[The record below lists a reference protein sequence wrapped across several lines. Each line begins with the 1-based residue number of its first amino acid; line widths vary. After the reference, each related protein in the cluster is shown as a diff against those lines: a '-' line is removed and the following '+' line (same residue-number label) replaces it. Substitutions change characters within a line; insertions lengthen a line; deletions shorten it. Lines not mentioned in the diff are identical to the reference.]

1 MRWLPPLTALR
12 AFEAVGRRGMARAA
26 ADLNVTPAALSHQIR
41 ALESEL
47 GVALFTRAK
56 GRGPALTHK
65 GEIYLAQ
72 VAQIFDQIHES
83 ARKIREETWRNRL
96 VVDSLTSFATD
107 FLIPRLPR
115 FIEANPDIELEIL
128 TATKSFGRIRLE
140 TTGADCAIR
149 GGSVAGQW
157 EGLHAEQL
165 VHETMFPVCAPGLL
179 RGPKAIRRPSDL
191 AKHTLLTVASA
202 PEGWRDW
209 LDAAAASGEDV
220 SGIKLDHAIKFD
232 LFHLSL
238 TAAVQGIGVDLARA
252 PLADR
257 YLATGAVVAP
267 FDLRV
272 TSQMSYW
279 LVCAPQF
286 KETPVYCAFRD
297 WLLAE
302 ISASKYIQEPPPRL
316 LAQAPGA

>member
-12 AFEAVGRRGMARAA
+12 AFEAVGRRGMATAA
-26 ADLNVTPAALSHQIR
+26 ADLNVTPAAIYHQIR

-47 GVALFTRAK
+47 GVALFTRSK
-56 GRGPALTHK
+56 GRGLVLTLK
-65 GEIYLAQ
+65 GEIYLTQ

-83 ARKIREETWRNRL
+83 ARKIREETWRRRL

-140 TTGADCAIR
+140 STGADLAIR
-149 GGSVAGQW
+149 GGSVAGHW
-157 EGLHAEQL
+157 EGMHAEQL

-179 RGPKAIRRPSDL
+179 RGPKAIRRPADL
-191 AKHTLLTVASA
+191 AKHTLLTVARA
-202 PEGWRDW
+202 PEGWSDW
-209 LDAAAASGEDV
+209 LDAAAANGEDV
-220 SGIKLDHAIKFD
+220 SGIKLDRAIKFD
-232 LFHLSL
+232 LFHLSM
-238 TAAVQGIGVDLARA
+238 TAAVQGIGVDMARA

-257 YLATGAVVAP
+257 YLESGAVVAP

-279 LVCAPQF
+279 LVCAPAF
-286 KETPVYCAFRD
+286 AETPVYKQFRD
-297 WLLAE
+297 WLLDE
-302 ISASKYIQEPPPRL
+302 ISESKYIQEPVRQRAVQP
-316 LAQAPGA
+316 AP

>member
-1 MRWLPPLTALR
+1 
-12 AFEAVGRRGMARAA
+12 MARAA
-26 ADLNVTPAALSHQIR
+26 ADLNVTPAAIYHQIR
-41 ALESEL
+41 ALETEL

-56 GRGPALTHK
+56 GRGLVLTRK
-65 GEIYLAQ
+65 GETYLTE
-72 VAQIFDQIHES
+72 VAQIFDQIHDS
-83 ARKIREETWRNRL
+83 ARKIRDDSWRSRL

-107 FLIPRLPR
+107 FLIPRLSG
-115 FIEANPDIELEIL
+115 FIEAYPDIELEIL
-128 TATKSFGRIRLE
+128 TATNSFGRIRLE
-140 TTGADCAIR
+140 TTGADLAIR

-157 EGLHAEQL
+157 EGLYAEQI

-179 RGPKAIRRPSDL
+179 RGPKAIRRPADL
-191 AKHTLLTVASA
+191 AKHTLLTVAKA

-209 LDAAAASGEDV
+209 LDAAAAAGEDV
-220 SGIKLDHAIKFD
+220 SGIRLDHAIKFD
-232 LFHLSL
+232 LFHLSM

-257 YLATGAVVAP
+257 YLESGAVVAP

-286 KETPVYCAFRD
+286 AETPVYRAFRD
-297 WLLAE
+297 WLLSE
-302 ISASKYIQEPPPRL
+302 INASKYIREPPK
-316 LAQAPGA
+316 LAQVALP